1 MKSRRQRVANKY
13 SAIRAERYHRNR
25 YGDFQGVINRTFI
38 WRALV
43 RSLASVPS
51 GSRVLDVPCGT
62 GQFCWDLAAA
72 DYSVTGMDVSSA
84 MLDVAA
90 RQGSPEDVTL
100 RQGDIFNLPFDNK
113 SFDAAIC
120 IRFTDLVDARWR
132 ISAIRELTRVARVVV
147 ISYSHRYSLKYV
159 SRWLRYVLKLR
170 DKLSPRHSRE
180 SLKRELSLA
189 GVTLRDLIH
198 VAPLL
203 SESWLAVLE
212 S

>member
-1 MKSRRQRVANKY
+1 MKKSRQHVAKKY
-13 SAIRAERYHRNR
+13 STVHAERYHRNR
-25 YGDFQGVINRTFI
+25 YGDLQGVINRAFI

-72 DYSVTGMDVSSA
+72 GYSVTGMDVSTA

-90 RQGSPEDVTL
+90 RQGSPDDVTL
-100 RQGDIFNLPFDNK
+100 RQGDIFSLPFDSK

-120 IRFTDLVDARWR
+120 IRFTNLVSARWR
-132 ISAIRELTRVARVVV
+132 ISAIRELARVARVVV
-147 ISYSHRYSLKYV
+147 ISYAHRYSLKYV

-170 DKLSPRHSRE
+170 DKLNPRHGRE
-180 SLKRELSLA
+180 SLQRELALA
-189 GVTLRDLIH
+189 GVKLRDLIH

-203 SESWLAVLE
+203 SESWLAVVE

>member
-1 MKSRRQRVANKY
+1 MKSRQRVVKKY
-13 SAIRAERYHRNR
+13 AAIHAERYHRNR
-25 YGDFQGVINRTFI
+25 YGDFQGKINRAFI
-38 WRALV
+38 WNALV
-43 RSLASVPS
+43 RGLASVPS

-62 GQFCWDLAAA
+62 GQYCWDLAAA
-72 DYSVTGMDVSSA
+72 GYSVTGMDVSTA

-90 RQGSPEDVTL
+90 RQGSPKDVTL
-100 RQGDIFNLPFDNK
+100 RQGDIFNLPFENK

-120 IRFTDLVDARWR
+120 IRFTNLVKARWR

-170 DKLSPRHSRE
+170 GRLSPRHGRE
-180 SLKRELSLA
+180 SLKRELALA
-189 GVTLRDLIH
+189 GVKLRDLIS
-198 VAPLL
+198 VAPVF

>member
-1 MKSRRQRVANKY
+1 M
-13 SAIRAERYHRNR
+13 
-25 YGDFQGVINRTFI
+25 
-38 WRALV
+38 
-43 RSLASVPS
+43 RSLTSVPS

-72 DYSVTGMDVSSA
+72 GYSVTGMDVSSA
-84 MLDVAA
+84 MLDVASK
-90 RQGSPEDVTL
+90 QGSLEEVTL
-100 RQGDIFNLPFDNK
+100 RQGDIFNLPFENR

-120 IRFTDLVDARWR
+120 IRFTNLVNARWR

-170 DKLSPRHSRE
+170 DKLSPRHGRE
-180 SLKRELSLA
+180 SLKRELALA
-189 GVTLRDLIH
+189 GAKLRDLIH

-203 SESWLAVLE
+203 SESWLAVVE